1 MIQLKKV
8 SILQKKDLRELVSE
22 LSFCLN
28 KGDRA
33 AVIGEEGNGKS
44 TLLKLIYDESLIEEY
59 AEYTGEILRQ
69 NNVFGYLGQELT
81 GGERKKSVYEF
92 LSGEP
97 GFLMMDTGELAGMAA
112 ELALPLSLLYE
123 DRTMDS
129 LSGGEKIKVQ
139 FVRILC
145 RRPDVLLLD
154 EPSNDMDIETLVW
167 LEKWLN
173 RWQGIAIF
181 ISHDETLLEHSA
193 NVIIHLEQI
202 RNRQKARHQVE
213 RIGYAEYSRRRAAGL
228 KKQEQL
234 ARKERSEYR
243 LQQEKLRR
251 IEQRVHHEQ
260 EIITRQDPHGAAL
273 LKKKMR
279 AVKGLERRFEREAG
293 EMTEFPDAE
302 EAIFLRVSG
311 TGKIPEGK
319 TVLCLDLPVLCAGGR
334 RLAENV
340 RLWVRGSEKICLT
353 GKNGAGKTTLLRKI
367 RQELSGRKDISMA
380 YMPQNYEEEMPWE
393 LSPVEFL
400 CPDGDREER
409 SRIQTFL
416 GSLKFTWD
424 EMVRPLGGL
433 SGGQKAK
440 VFLLKMSISGA
451 GVWLLDEPTRNL
463 SPLSGP
469 VIRSMLQAFPGAI
482 ISVSHD
488 RKFIGEV
495 CDTVY
500 RLDGNGLHRVN

>member
-181 ISHDETLLEHSA
+181 ISMT
-193 NVIIHLEQI
+193 
-202 RNRQKARHQVE
+202 
-213 RIGYAEYSRRRAAGL
+213 RR
-228 KKQEQL
+228 
-234 ARKERSEYR
+234 
-243 LQQEKLRR
+243 
-251 IEQRVHHEQ
+251 
-260 EIITRQDPHGAAL
+260 
-273 LKKKMR
+273 
-279 AVKGLERRFEREAG
+279 
-293 EMTEFPDAE
+293 
-302 EAIFLRVSG
+302 
-311 TGKIPEGK
+311 
-319 TVLCLDLPVLCAGGR
+319 C
-334 RLAENV
+334 
-340 RLWVRGSEKICLT
+340 W
-353 GKNGAGKTTLLRKI
+353 
-367 RQELSGRKDISMA
+367 
-380 YMPQNYEEEMPWE
+380 
-393 LSPVEFL
+393 
-400 CPDGDREER
+400 
-409 SRIQTFL
+409 
-416 GSLKFTWD
+416 
-424 EMVRPLGGL
+424 
-433 SGGQKAK
+433 
-440 VFLLKMSISGA
+440 SIA
-451 GVWLLDEPTRNL
+451 P
-463 SPLSGP
+463 
-469 VIRSMLQAFPGAI
+469 M
-482 ISVSHD
+482 
-488 RKFIGEV
+488 
-495 CDTVY
+495 
-500 RLDGNGLHRVN
+500 